1 MTAPIHLPTL
11 FDYLRRAPFGG
22 RLSATQVSGIE
33 RLMAACAEAG
43 ITDDRHVSYV
53 LASVFHE
60 TGARMQPVRETFA
73 TSDAQAIRRLDAAMA
88 AGRLRQVRRP
98 YWRDGWFGR
107 GDIQVT
113 HERNYRRMG
122 EVLGVDLVA
131 QPALLLDP
139 AISARATAIGMRDGL
154 YTGRKL
160 ADYFNA
166 TVDDPEGARRI
177 VNGTDKAS
185 LIAGY
190 HRAIWDSFLAARR
203 EGQKAVV
210 AAAPAPV
217 ADGPDLK
224 TDQTAIGGV
233 LAGLGGLGGI
243 AAAAGPVLQGVTNV
257 WALLAL
263 LVVLVGVGLVL
274 TGRLKLKLQGGV

>member
-1 MTAPIHLPTL
+1 MTIHLPTF

-22 RLSATQVSGIE
+22 RLSASQVSGIE

-43 ITDDRHVSYV
+43 ITDDRHVAYL

-73 TSDAQAIRRLDAAMA
+73 TSDAQAVRRLDAAMA

-122 EVLGVDLVA
+122 TALGVDLVA
-131 QPALLLDP
+131 QPALMLDP

-154 YTGRKL
+154 FTGRKL
-160 ADYFNA
+160 ADYFSA

-190 HRAIWDSFLAARR
+190 HQAIWDSFVAAR
-203 EGQKAVV
+203 QV
-210 AAAPAPV
+210 ARKTAPAEVKAAEV

-243 AAAAGPVLQGVTNV
+243 AAAAGPVLQGITNV

-263 LVVLVGVGLVL
+263 LVVLIGVALVL